1 MKRIN
6 NPWKSVQ
13 SAVCFSLIE
22 VGGVK
27 MQFQVKGQE
36 YFLEFIDEER
46 SWFVF
51 TQIGDG
57 LQRIPIYVDGKK
69 VRGASTRKFSTKLSS

>member
-1 MKRIN
+1 
-6 NPWKSVQ
+6 
-13 SAVCFSLIE
+13 
-22 VGGVK
+22 

-69 VRGASTRKFSTKLSS
+69 RTAFGSKALNNLSS

>member
-1 MKRIN
+1 
-6 NPWKSVQ
+6 
-13 SAVCFSLIE
+13 
-22 VGGVK
+22 

-69 VRGASTRKFSTKLSS
+69 RTTSSSKALNNLSS

>member
-1 MKRIN
+1 
-6 NPWKSVQ
+6 
-13 SAVCFSLIE
+13 
-22 VGGVK
+22 

-51 TQIGDG
+51 TQIGEG
-57 LQRIPIYVDGKK
+57 LQRIPIYVDGKR
-69 VRGASTRKFSTKLSS
+69 VGRVARKFKGTPQLS